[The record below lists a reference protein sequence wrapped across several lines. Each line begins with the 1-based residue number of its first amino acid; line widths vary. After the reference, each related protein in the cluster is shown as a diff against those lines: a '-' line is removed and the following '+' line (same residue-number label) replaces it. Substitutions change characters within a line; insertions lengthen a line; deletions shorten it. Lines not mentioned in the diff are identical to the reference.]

1 MQKQKVLD
9 NQVIKQLFGANHMG
23 VVVYDYA
30 SDTYNNVR
38 YHGQPMQ
45 SDAECARKPAY
56 RTFKSQLDK
65 NPQFSDMFELVGFA
79 AMTINCP
86 KFVCDESNI
95 SAWRL
100 ANIFVKNPVYDR
112 RGLQVVGTIIVR
124 DKKTGQ
130 ILPVPDRWMLLMDGR
145 LLTRG
150 KSYVD
155 GAQKNLDSVRAYHG
169 RFGASAKSAK
179 TIERYERKLYT
190 AQRIAN
196 CENRIGVAM
205 EIYWQMPV
213 RGADVICDA
222 YRNNAVLLYNQAHKC
237 KKR

>member
-9 NQVIKQLFGANHMG
+9 NQVIQQLFGANFTG

-30 SDTYNNVR
+30 SNTYNTTKYN
-38 YHGQPMQ
+38 GQRFQP
-45 SDAECARKPAY
+45 DAELARKPAY
-56 RTFKSQLDK
+56 HTFKSQLDK
-65 NPQFSDMFELVGFA
+65 NPQFTDMFELVGFA
-79 AMTINCP
+79 AMTVNCP
-86 KFVCDESNI
+86 NYVCDENNN
-95 SAWRL
+95 SAWRF

-112 RGLQVVGTIIVR
+112 YGLQVVGTIIVR
-124 DKKTGQ
+124 NKHTGE
-130 ILPVPDRWMLLMDGR
+130 ILPVPDRWMLLNDGR
-145 LLTRG
+145 LLFRG

-155 GAQKNLDSVRAYHG
+155 GAKKNLDSVRAHY
-169 RFGASAKSAK
+169 GAGDVSAKSAK

-196 CENRIGVAM
+196 CENRIGVAI
-205 EIYWQMPV
+205 EIYWQIPI

-222 YRNNAVLLYNQAHKC
+222 YRNNAVLLYNQAYKC